1 MKKIIAIMLFGP
13 AFLLAQAQKN
23 TTVKASI
30 KDLSPDQWI
39 YWYPLTDNLRKDSV
53 QTVAGGFEL
62 SLDIPPGEGD
72 AYVIRFGGPYVENSL
87 ELVYLDKGNVR
98 IKGDGPL
105 FKNAKVSGTK
115 AVDDMSAYNAY
126 IKNSP
131 LLKDRDSLYKL
142 ANQLYT
148 KKDTTAYAALQ
159 PRLEAIDSI
168 NNALTKEWILAHKS
182 SPASAFLLSF
192 HLGRLGLDQRAAIL
206 AQLSP
211 PARENAPAKRIANS
225 IRVDSLTGIGRTAL
239 DFTQD
244 DTAGHPVAL
253 KDFRGKYVLVDFWA
267 SWCVPCRGENPN
279 VLAAYNQYRHQN
291 FTVLG
296 VSLDQPAGKDKWLKA
311 IHDDHLAWTQVSDL
325 KWWSNAVAKQY
336 DIQSIPSNL
345 LIDPQ
350 GKIVAKDL
358 HGDELQKE
366 LAKVLPPPSH
376 DFSLSGT
383 IQGQAPDRVQL
394 YYTDSAGQNRLD
406 SCSVTGGRFTFQG
419 TVAEPSMVS
428 LGATDAKTW
437 NDPHIVHFF
446 LEPGSMTINLPGD
459 DYKKAVITGSP
470 VEDEYQ
476 SLQQAEQ
483 PVYAEMKP
491 LEPIYAAAGEALRAA
506 MKAGKDDKL
515 IDSLRYRAAAIHD
528 QFDPYYKRLRDI
540 QIGFAAAHPQS
551 YVTLMS
557 MRMLTNEMPLDS
569 VRLFYDRM
577 GPTLQQTEAGKA
589 IAEDIRKLQAGSP
602 GSPAADFTAK
612 ELNGST
618 FSLSA
623 LRGKY
628 VLIDFWA
635 SWCVPCR
642 KSMPHVRELY
652 ERYKGKGLEVLAV
665 SDDDH
670 DSTVW
675 KKAVAKDGTGIW
687 HNVLRGFDMDKRMK
701 NLPNDKDISEKFG
714 IHSLPTKILIDP
726 QGTII
731 GRYDQGT
738 DEEAAAMDKKLADL
752 LDK

>member
-1 MKKIIAIMLFGP
+1 MKKIIALMLLGP
-13 AFLLAQAQKN
+13 AFLLTQAQKN
-23 TTVKASI
+23 VTVKASI
-30 KDLSPDQWI
+30 KDLSSGQWI

-72 AYVIRFGGPYVENSL
+72 MYIIRFGGPYVENSL

-98 IKGDGPL
+98 ISGGGPL
-105 FKNAKVSGTK
+105 FKEAKISGTK
-115 AVDDMSAYNAY
+115 AVDDINAYNAY

-131 LLKDRDSLYKL
+131 LLKDRDSLYKQ
-142 ANQLYT
+142 ANQLYK
-148 KKDTTAYAALQ
+148 KKDTAAFNALQ
-159 PRLEAIDSI
+159 PQLEAMDSTT
-168 NNALTKEWILAHKS
+168 NAVTKEWILAHKS

-192 HLGRLGLDQRAAIL
+192 HLGRLELDKRAAIL

-211 PARENAPAKRIANS
+211 AARENAPAQRIANS

-253 KDFRGKYVLVDFWA
+253 NDFRGKYVLVDFWA

-279 VLAAYNQYRHQN
+279 VLAAYNQYHHQN

-296 VSLDQPAGKDKWLKA
+296 VSLDQPGAKDKWLKA

-376 DFSLSGT
+376 AFSLSGT
-383 IQGQAPDRVQL
+383 IQDPAPDRVKL
-394 YYTDSAGQNRLD
+394 YYTDSTGKSRRD
-406 SCSVTGGRFTFQG
+406 SCLVTNGRFAFQG
-419 TVAEPSMVS
+419 TVAGPALVY
-428 LGATDAKTW
+428 LGAANASAYD
-437 NDPHIVHFF
+437 DPHHISFF
-446 LEPGSMTINLPGD
+446 LEPGPMTVTIPGD
-459 DYKKAVITGSP
+459 DYKRAVITGSP
-470 VEDEYQ
+470 VQDEYQ
-476 SLQQAEQ
+476 SLQDMEQ

-491 LEPIYAAAGEALRAA
+491 LEQTYSAAGEALRTAQ
-506 MKAGKDDKL
+506 KAGKDDRL
-515 IDSLRYRAAAIHD
+515 IDTLRYRAAAIHD
-528 QFDPYYKRLRDI
+528 QFDPYFKRIRDI
-540 QIGFAAAHPQS
+540 QIDFAAAHPKS

-557 MRMLTNEMPLDS
+557 MRMLAEEMPLDS
-569 VRLFYDRM
+569 VRLFYNRM
-577 GPTLQQTEAGKA
+577 GSALQQTEEGKA
-589 IAEDIRKLQAGSP
+589 IAEDIRKLAAGSP
-602 GSPAADFTAK
+602 GSSATDFTAK
-612 ELNGST
+612 ELNGGT

-652 ERYKGKGLEVLAV
+652 EQYKNNGLVVLGV
-665 SDDDH
+665 SDDDR
-670 DSTVW
+670 DSTAW
-675 KKAVAKDGTGIW
+675 KKAIAKDGTGIW
-687 HNVLRGFDMDKRMK
+687 HNVLRGLDWDKIR
-701 NLPNDKDISEKFG
+701 NHQPNDKDISEKFG
-714 IHSLPTKILIDP
+714 IHSLPTKVLIDP
-726 QGTII
+726 QGMIVA
-731 GRYDQGT
+731 RYDQGT

-752 LDK
+752 LGK